1 MNDISSVYIHIPFC
15 IKICTYCDFC
25 KMYYD
30 FFDAKEYLLALKGE
44 ISKNY
49 KGDLIKTLYIGGG
62 TPSCLNEEE
71 LGLLFDIIK
80 IFNFSSDLEFTFE
93 CNVSSIDDNFLGLL
107 KEGGVNRLS
116 IGVQSFNEKILN
128 ILGRDGVSF
137 NNLELAKKYFDNI
150 NIDLI
155 YGVNGESI
163 SDLKDDLDKFLSLD
177 VSHISIYS
185 LILED
190 NTILKIN
197 DYEEIS
203 DDLNRDM
210 YDLIV
215 GTLKEHGYVHYEIS
229 NFAKK
234 GYKSLHNLCY
244 WNNNR
249 YYGFGLGAS
258 GYISNIRYTNTRNI
272 SKYLKGDYLYS
283 SEVISKKIDMENF
296 MILGLRK
303 IKGVSDRE
311 FKKRY
316 GLSIKDVFDTKKL
329 DFFDDMWYI
338 SEQNL
343 FISNLILKDFI
354 DI

>member
-30 FFDAKEYLLALKGE
+30 YFDAKEYLLALKEE
-44 ISKNY
+44 INKNY

-71 LGLLFDIIK
+71 LGLLFDILK
-80 IFNFSSDLEFTFE
+80 LFNFSNDLEFTFE
-93 CNVSSIDDNFLGLL
+93 CNVSSIDDDFLGVL

-116 IGVQSFNEKILN
+116 IGIQSFNEKILN
-128 ILGRDGVSF
+128 ILGREKTSF
-137 NNLELAKKYFDNI
+137 DKLELAKKYFDNI

-163 SDLKDDLDKFLSLD
+163 SDLKEDLEKFLSLD

-190 NTILKIN
+190 NTILKVN
-197 DYEEIS
+197 NYEEIS
-203 DDLNRDM
+203 DVLNRDM

-215 GTLKEHGYVHYEIS
+215 STLKRHGYVHYEIS
-229 NFAKK
+229 NFAKE

-244 WNNNR
+244 WNNDK

-272 SKYLKGDYLYS
+272 KKYLRGDYLCYK
-283 SEVISKKIDMENF
+283 EVISKKVDMENF

-303 IKGVSDRE
+303 IEGVSNYE

-329 DFFDDMWYI
+329 DFSNDMWYI

-343 FISNLILKDFI
+343 FISNLVLQDFI

>member
-30 FFDAKEYLLALKGE
+30 YFDAKEYLLALKEE
-44 ISKNY
+44 INKNY

-71 LGLLFDIIK
+71 LTLLFDIIK
-80 IFNFSSDLEFTFE
+80 IFNLSSDLEFTFE
-93 CNVSSIDDNFLGLL
+93 CNVSSIDDDFLSLL

-128 ILGRDGVSF
+128 ILGREKTSF
-137 NNLELAKKYFDNI
+137 DKLELAKKYFDNI

-163 SDLKDDLDKFLSLD
+163 SDLKEDLEKFLSLD

-190 NTILKIN
+190 NTILKVN
-197 DYEEIS
+197 NYEEIS

-215 GTLKEHGYVHYEIS
+215 STLKRHGYVHYEIS
-229 NFAKK
+229 NFAKE

-244 WNNNR
+244 WNNDK

-272 SKYLKGDYLYS
+272 KKYLRGDYLCYK
-283 SEVISKKIDMENF
+283 EVISKKVDMENF

-303 IKGVSDRE
+303 TEGVSNYE

-329 DFFDDMWYI
+329 DFSNDMWYI

-343 FISNLILKDFI
+343 FISNLVLQDFI

>member
-30 FFDAKEYLLALKGE
+30 FFDAKEYLLALKEE

-71 LGLLFDIIK
+71 LTLLFDIIK
-80 IFNFSSDLEFTFE
+80 IFNLSSDLEFTFE
-93 CNVSSIDDNFLGLL
+93 CNVSSIDDDFLSLL
-107 KEGGVNRLS
+107 KKGGVNRLS

-128 ILGRDGVSF
+128 ILGREKTSF
-137 NNLELAKKYFDNI
+137 DKLELAKKYFDNI
-150 NIDLI
+150 HIDLI

-163 SDLKDDLDKFLSLD
+163 SDLGEDLEKFLSLD

-190 NTILKIN
+190 NTILKVN
-197 DYEEIS
+197 NYEEIS

-215 GTLKEHGYVHYEIS
+215 STLKRHGYVHYEIS
-229 NFAKK
+229 NFAKE

-244 WNNNR
+244 WNNDK

-272 SKYLKGDYLYS
+272 KKYLRGDYLCYK
-283 SEVISKKIDMENF
+283 EVISKKVDMENF

-303 IKGVSDRE
+303 IEGVSNYE

-329 DFFDDMWYI
+329 DFSNDMWYI

-343 FISNLILKDFI
+343 FISNLVLQDFI